1 MSSKTLIEIKNVTKY
16 FGKVTILDNVSFKIP
31 DRSVVG
37 ILGPNGSG
45 KSTLMRI
52 ISGLIKSW
60 EGDILFNG
68 KSIKEDN
75 SYLSKVGFLIEEPAF
90 YEHLSAV
97 QNLTILS
104 RLTNSPTSK
113 IVDILKK
120 VELDDFSNKIVS
132 EFSYGMKQRLGIAQ
146 AILNDPNILFLDE
159 PSNGLDPI
167 GMVEMNKI
175 IRKLNAQGKT
185 ICISTHVLEHV
196 KDLCSHV
203 IILKEGRLVLDDSIE
218 NLFSSTTK
226 YEIKST
232 NIKSLK
238 ANLSKLTDL
247 NIIDETDRKLII
259 DSKLSFHE
267 LIKTLPENI
276 NIHSV
281 NKEPNIQDLFL

>member
-16 FGKVTILDNVSFKIP
+16 FGKVKILDNVSFKIP

-68 KSIKEDN
+68 RSIKEDN

-104 RLTNSPTSK
+104 RLTNFPTNK

-120 VELDDFSNKIVS
+120 VELDDFPNKIVS

-203 IILKEGRLVLDDSIE
+203 IILKEGRLVLNDSIE

>member
-16 FGKVTILDNVSFKIP
+16 FGKVKILDNISFKIP

-68 KSIKEDN
+68 RSIKEDN

-104 RLTNSPTSK
+104 RLTKFPTYK

-120 VELDDFSNKIVS
+120 VELDDYSNKIVS

-159 PSNGLDPI
+159 PSIGLDPI
-167 GMVEMNKI
+167 
-175 IRKLNAQGKT
+175 
-185 ICISTHVLEHV
+185 
-196 KDLCSHV
+196 
-203 IILKEGRLVLDDSIE
+203 
-218 NLFSSTTK
+218 
-226 YEIKST
+226 
-232 NIKSLK
+232 
-238 ANLSKLTDL
+238 
-247 NIIDETDRKLII
+247 
-259 DSKLSFHE
+259 
-267 LIKTLPENI
+267 
-276 NIHSV
+276 
-281 NKEPNIQDLFL
+281 

>member
-16 FGKVTILDNVSFKIP
+16 FGKVKILDNVSFKIP

-68 KSIKEDN
+68 RSIKEDN

-104 RLTNSPTSK
+104 RLTNFPTNK

-120 VELDDFSNKIVS
+120 VELDDFPNKIVS

-175 IRKLNAQGKT
+175 ISELNAQGKT

-203 IILKEGRLVLDDSIE
+203 IILKEGRLVLNDSIE

-238 ANLSKLTDL
+238 ANLSKLTNL

-276 NIHSV
+276 NIHSI

>member
-1 MSSKTLIEIKNVTKY
+1 MNRKTLIEIKNVTKY
-16 FGKVTILDNVSFKIP
+16 FGKIRILDNVSFKIP

-60 EGDILFNG
+60 EGDILFNDR
-68 KSIKEDN
+68 SIKEDN
-75 SYLSKVGFLIEEPAF
+75 SYLNKVGFLIEEPAF

-97 QNLTILS
+97 RNLTILS
-104 RLTNSPTSK
+104 RLTNSPTNK

-120 VELDDFSNKIVS
+120 VELDDFSNKIVN

-167 GMVEMNKI
+167 GMVRMNKI
-175 IRKLNAQGKT
+175 ISKLNDQGKT

-203 IILKEGRLVLDDSIE
+203 IILKEGRLVLNDSIE

-238 ANLSKLTDL
+238 TNLSNLNNL
-247 NIIDETDRKLII
+247 NIIEETDRKLII

-276 NIHSV
+276 NIHSI

>member
-1 MSSKTLIEIKNVTKY
+1 MNRKTLIEIKNVTKY
-16 FGKVTILDNVSFKIP
+16 FGKIRILDNVSFKIP

-60 EGDILFNG
+60 EGDILFNDR
-68 KSIKEDN
+68 SIKEDN
-75 SYLSKVGFLIEEPAF
+75 SYLNKVGFLIEEPAF

-97 QNLTILS
+97 RNLTILS
-104 RLTNSPTSK
+104 RLTNSPTNK

-120 VELDDFSNKIVS
+120 VELDDFSNKIVN

-167 GMVEMNKI
+167 GMVRMNKI
-175 IRKLNAQGKT
+175 ISKLNDQGKT

-203 IILKEGRLVLDDSIE
+203 IILKEGRLVLNDSIE

-238 ANLSKLTDL
+238 TNLSNLTDL
-247 NIIDETDRKLII
+247 NIIDETDRTLII

-276 NIHSV
+276 NIHSI

>member
-1 MSSKTLIEIKNVTKY
+1 MNSKTLIEIKNVTKY
-16 FGKVTILDNVSFKIP
+16 FGKIRILDNVSFKIP
-31 DRSVVG
+31 DKSVVG

-60 EGDILFNG
+60 KGDILFND

-75 SYLSKVGFLIEEPAF
+75 SYLSKVGFLIEEPSF

-104 RLTNSPTSK
+104 RLTNSPTNK
-113 IVDILKK
+113 IIDILKK
-120 VELDDFSNKIVS
+120 VELDDSSNKIIN

-146 AILNDPNILFLDE
+146 AILNDPNVLFLDE

-167 GMVEMNKI
+167 GMVQMNKI
-175 IRKLNAQGKT
+175 ISKLNAQGKT

-203 IILKEGRLVLDDSIE
+203 IILKEGKLVLNDSIE

-238 ANLSKLTDL
+238 INLSNHTDL
-247 NIIDETDRKLII
+247 DIIDETNRKLII
-259 DSKLSFHE
+259 NSKLSFHE
-267 LIKTLPENI
+267 LIKALPENI
-276 NIHSV
+276 DIHSL

>member
-1 MSSKTLIEIKNVTKY
+1 MNSKTLIEIKNVTKY
-16 FGKVTILDNVSFKIP
+16 FGKIRILDKVSFKIP

-68 KSIKEDN
+68 RSIKEDN

-97 QNLTILS
+97 RNLTILS
-104 RLTNSPTSK
+104 RLTNSPTNK

-120 VELDDFSNKIVS
+120 VELDDFSNKIVN

-167 GMVEMNKI
+167 GMVQMNKI

-203 IILKEGRLVLDDSIE
+203 IILKEGRLVLNDSIE

-238 ANLSKLTDL
+238 TNLSNLTDL

-276 NIHSV
+276 NIHSI
-281 NKEPNIQDLFL
+281 NKEPNIQDLFI

>member
-1 MSSKTLIEIKNVTKY
+1 MTTKTLIEIKNVTKY
-16 FGKVTILDNVSFKIP
+16 FGKIRILDNVSFKIP

-68 KSIKEDN
+68 RSIKEDN

-104 RLTNSPTSK
+104 RLTNSPTNK

-120 VELDDFSNKIVS
+120 VELDDFSNKIVN

-203 IILKEGRLVLDDSIE
+203 IILKEGRLVLNDSIE

-238 ANLSKLTDL
+238 TNLSNLTDL
-247 NIIDETDRKLII
+247 NIIDETDRTLII

-276 NIHSV
+276 NIHSI

>member
-60 EGDILFNG
+60 EGGILFNG

-120 VELDDFSNKIVS
+120 VELNDFSNKIVN

-247 NIIDETDRKLII
+247 NIIDETDRKLVI

>member
-16 FGKVTILDNVSFKIP
+16 FGKVKILDNVSFKIP

-68 KSIKEDN
+68 RSIKEDN

-104 RLTNSPTSK
+104 RLTNFPTNK

-120 VELDDFSNKIVS
+120 VELDDFPNKIVS

-175 IRKLNAQGKT
+175 ISELNAQGKT

-203 IILKEGRLVLDDSIE
+203 IILKEGRLVLNDSIE

-276 NIHSV
+276 KIHSI
-281 NKEPNIQDLFL
+281 NKEPDIQDLFL